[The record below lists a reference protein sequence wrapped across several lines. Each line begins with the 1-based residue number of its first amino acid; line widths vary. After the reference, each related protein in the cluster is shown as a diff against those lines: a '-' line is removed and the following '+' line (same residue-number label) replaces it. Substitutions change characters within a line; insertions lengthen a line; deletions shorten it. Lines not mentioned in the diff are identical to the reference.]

1 MDSTA
6 TDYLWFEEDFPDLAD
21 AYCFTLVHKLMP
33 ADIIQRLSG
42 DDEPALTGAS
52 ALVEA
57 AHELYCRPDGARQLI
72 AMTTLGAWTLM
83 IEPSGYLGVTED
95 RALPASAGTTWISH
109 FTNVNALDLF
119 LWAQDGVVR
128 LTFEPMFPDT
138 RWGST
143 PDELLDLMH
152 RVGFRFRDD
161 PNPDLSPLAAFALA
175 DHLSGIMITPELL
188 QETTFTCG
196 STKVT

>member
-57 AHELYCRPDGARQLI
+57 AHELCCRSDGARQLI

-175 DHLSGIMITPELL
+175 DHLSGITITPELL
-188 QETTFTCG
+188 RETTFTCG
-196 STKVT
+196 STKVR